1 MIGECDLSERRAC
14 RLVGLSR
21 DSYRNPPEA
30 DAMTQELSNKIVE
43 IAHARRRFG
52 YRRIHDMLRPHFPG
66 VNHKRVYRLY
76 SAANL
81 AVRKRRKV
89 KRPASERVPL
99 QLATTVNEVWSMD
112 FVSDSLST
120 GRRIKCLT
128 VADDFSHEC
137 VSISVDWG
145 ISGRCG
151 AARRPTPCWRR
162 ELPRC
167 VPTNSIKG
175 GVMAIDAISSA
186 TSGTNLKASSL
197 GMEDF
202 LKILLTQL
210 TYQDPLKPMD
220 NQQFMAQMAQFT
232 NLEQTQ
238 QLNNKIETL
247 ITNQAALQSVGLIG
261 RKVDITT
268 TGGAVTGTVD
278 ALSLAGDTPLLTVLT
293 AAGATLSDDTQAPL
307 RLHEEAMPEGQA
319 VWIAMR
325 ADDEALAA
333 MLPRI
338 VADLQRGLWQDR
350 QRLPGRV
357 QRATGVAS
365 CAQYVTRLLDQAAVF
380 RGYPL
385 AVRTDNGPEFTSRAF
400 MGWAQTH
407 GIRHILIEPGRPMQ
421 NGYIESFNG
430 KFRDECLNE
439 QWFETLQ
446 QARSAIKAWRQD
458 YNEVRPHS
466 SCQRMPPAKFAELH
480 RQRAGD
486 AARSTSTTTEMN

>member
-1 MIGECDLSERRAC
+1 MIKQCDVSERRAC
-14 RLVGLSR
+14 TLVGLSR

-30 DAMTQELSNKIVE
+30 DAMTQELSSKIVE

-81 AVRKRRKV
+81 AVRKRKKV
-89 KRPASERVPL
+89 KRPVSERVPL
-99 QLATTVNEVWSMD
+99 QLAKSVNEVWSMD

-137 VSISVDWG
+137 VTLSVDWG
-145 ISGRCG
+145 ISG
-151 AARRPTPCWRR
+151 
-162 ELPRC
+162 
-167 VPTNSIKG
+167 
-175 GVMAIDAISSA
+175 
-186 TSGTNLKASSL
+186 
-197 GMEDF
+197 
-202 LKILLTQL
+202 
-210 TYQDPLKPMD
+210 
-220 NQQFMAQMAQFT
+220 
-232 NLEQTQ
+232 
-238 QLNNKIETL
+238 
-247 ITNQAALQSVGLIG
+247 
-261 RKVDITT
+261 
-268 TGGAVTGTVD
+268 
-278 ALSLAGDTPLLTVLT
+278 
-293 AAGATLSDDTQAPL
+293 
-307 RLHEEAMPEGQA
+307 
-319 VWIAMR
+319 
-325 ADDEALAA
+325 
-333 MLPRI
+333 
-338 VADLQRGLWQDR
+338 
-350 QRLPGRV
+350 
-357 QRATGVAS
+357 
-365 CAQYVTRLLDQAAVF
+365 QYVTRLLDQAAVF

-446 QARSAIKAWRQD
+446 QARSAITLWRQD
-458 YNEVRPHS
+458 YNEARPHS
-466 SCQRMPPAKFAELH
+466 SCERMPPAKFAALH

-486 AARSTSTTTEMN
+486 ATRSSSTTTEIH